1 MTRTEAWTVH
11 LAALGVGG
19 TGLVYAWMR
28 YLCAPAD
35 ELALVNHPLEPAIQ
49 HLHLWLAPLLVFAV
63 GLVWGAHVWPRVRS
77 GFPARRRTG
86 LVLWA
91 LFGPMV
97 LSGVW
102 VQLAQAELARTLAV
116 WSHALSGAAW
126 CLAYGVHLL
135 TPRPDSAQAVRG
147 KTGPS
152 GESVAA
158 SSFAE

>member
-1 MTRTEAWTVH
+1 MTRGEAWGIH

-63 GLVWGAHVWPRVRS
+63 GLIWRAHVWQRVRS
-77 GFPARRRTG
+77 GFPDRRRTG
-86 LVLWA
+86 LPLFA
-91 LFGPMV
+91 LFWPMV

-102 VQLAQAELARTLAV
+102 VQLAEAELARTLAV
-116 WSHALSGAAW
+116 WSHALSGSLW
-126 CLAYGVHLL
+126 CLALGLHLL
-135 TPRPDSAQAVRG
+135 TARG
-147 KTGPS
+147 RGR
-152 GESVAA
+152 G
-158 SSFAE
+158 